1 MRLVAFERVH
11 LVNSITFVTHKRHG
25 ISRGF
30 RFFSMIGDVRICE
43 FCKNIAMDNDEYYE
57 KRYAGGDFIFK
68 DENGFG
74 VLIDTGDS
82 GCLGYMKINY
92 CPICGRKLV
101 EE

>member
-1 MRLVAFERVH
+1 MLHTKDTESH
-11 LVNSITFVTHKRHG
+11 EDSD
-25 ISRGF
+25 
-30 RFFSMIGDVRICE
+30 FFYDCGVRMCD
-43 FCKNIAMDNDEYYE
+43 FCKDIAMNNDEYME

-82 GCLGYMKINY
+82 GCLGYIKVNF
-92 CPICGRKLV
+92 CHICGRKLV

>member
-1 MRLVAFERVH
+1 M
-11 LVNSITFVTHKRHG
+11 N
-25 ISRGF
+25 
-30 RFFSMIGDVRICE
+30 MCE
-43 FCKNIAMDNDEYYE
+43 FCKDIATTDDEYME
-57 KRYAGGDFIFK
+57 KRYSGGDFIFK

-82 GCLGYMKINY
+82 GCLGYIKINY

>member
-1 MRLVAFERVH
+1 MNMCDL
-11 LVNSITFVTHKRHG
+11 
-25 ISRGF
+25 
-30 RFFSMIGDVRICE
+30 
-43 FCKNIAMDNDEYYE
+43 CKDIAMNNDEYME

-82 GCLGYMKINY
+82 GCLGYIKINY

>member
-11 LVNSITFVTHKRHG
+11 LVNSITFVTRKRHG

-30 RFFSMIGDVRICE
+30 RFCYDWGVRMCDL
-43 FCKNIAMDNDEYYE
+43 CKDIAMNNDEYME

-74 VLIDTGDS
+74 ALIDTGDS
-82 GCLGYMKINY
+82 GCLGYIKINY

-101 EE
+101 K

>member
-1 MRLVAFERVH
+1 MVQIHAISIQLH
-11 LVNSITFVTHKRHG
+11 LLHTKDTESHEDSDFCYDWG
-25 ISRGF
+25 G
-30 RFFSMIGDVRICE
+30 VRMCE

-82 GCLGYMKINY
+82 GCLGYIKINY
-92 CPICGRKLV
+92 CPLCGRKLV
-101 EE
+101 G

>member
-1 MRLVAFERVH
+1 M
-11 LVNSITFVTHKRHG
+11 N
-25 ISRGF
+25 
-30 RFFSMIGDVRICE
+30 
-43 FCKNIAMDNDEYYE
+43 NDEYME

-82 GCLGYMKINY
+82 GCLGYIKINY
-92 CPICGRKLV
+92 CPMCGRKLV